1 MKIERDV
8 IVSIKEK
15 EEQLISLN
23 NILKKEYVGIDKV
36 IDEVISAI
44 TPYYIFPDSLKKPI
58 IVNLWG
64 MTGTGKTSLVE
75 CIVDFLNLKKQ
86 YVKYDMGEY
95 AGNSN
100 GLRYQIS
107 QQLKELDKFNPVFV
121 FDEFQ
126 LGRTIDSDHKEQNSS
141 SSRVLWELLDNGII
155 YVNDNESSSD
165 FIELMQGIKKCA
177 DTNVE
182 LDSDGYVKEA
192 NVRDFYKYRDIHR
205 HYPRNYR
212 TAIVTENGTST
223 DLDRNINEPIWNMSE
238 DGRTYSFTD
247 PLFISEQDFEL
258 IYNILPDYF
267 DNNRDFD
274 TNYNKFFK
282 GKSVKQIYSFL
293 FDTIF
298 ARTSFLTP
306 RDYSKSLIFC
316 LGNLDEC
323 YNMSHDLDP
332 NADADMFYE
341 NSLNITL
348 PDIKKALSHRFRME
362 QIARLGNTH
371 IIYPS
376 LNRNA
381 YTRYI
386 NMCCDKISEEFNES
400 YSVNLHLNDS
410 LRDMI
415 YREGVFPTQGIRP
428 VISTFNTFIQSY
440 IPPLIYNIIKEDS
453 DIIDNIKDI
462 SWDYVDFK
470 YIFKYLDKEVVLDVD
485 AKLDKLR
492 LSDESN
498 EQALV
503 AVHEA
508 GHAIVGALLMNISP
522 TIYTKTLDDSAG
534 KCVYKIFNDNNYIQ
548 TYKSIKD
555 KICLYYGG
563 IIAEELIFGDDNLS
577 LGASADLTSITH
589 LGASI
594 YKDYGFITKHKRS
607 FNTESDVTG
616 AYLVI
621 SKPEETENEI
631 RWFLNNLY
639 KKAFDLL
646 SENKSILV
654 ELAKY
659 LTTHSKM
666 EQSEFEVFMKKHK
679 PGLEFK
685 NVYNDF
691 KQMLFSI

>member
-1 MKIERDV
+1 MKIERD
-8 IVSIKEK
+8 IIESIKDK
-15 EEQLISLN
+15 EEQLIELKH
-23 NILKKEYVGIDKV
+23 ILKNEYVGIDKV

-75 CIVDFLNLKKQ
+75 RIVDFLNLKKQ

-212 TAIVTENGTST
+212 TAVVTENNVTT

-238 DGRTYSFTD
+238 DGRTYSFSD

-293 FDTIF
+293 FETIF

-348 PDIKKALSHRFRME
+348 PDIKKALSQRFRME

-400 YSVNLHLNDS
+400 YNVNLHLNDS

-453 DIIDNIKDI
+453 IMIDNIKDI

-470 YIFKYLDKEVVLDVD
+470 YIFKYLDKELVLDVD

-534 KCVYKIFNDNNYIQ
+534 KCVYKIFNDNDYIQ

-563 IIAEELIFGDDNLS
+563 LIAEELIFGQDNLS

-589 LGASI
+589 LGAAI
-594 YKDYGFITKHKRS
+594 YKDYGFIAKYKRS
-607 FNTESDVTG
+607 FNTESDMTG

-621 SKPEETENEI
+621 SKPEETENDI
-631 RWFLNNLY
+631 RWFLNQMY
-639 KKAFDLL
+639 KKTFDLL
-646 SENKSILV
+646 SENKTILV

-666 EQSEFEVFMKKHK
+666 EQSEFEEFMKKHK
-679 PGLEFK
+679 PDIKFK

>member
-1 MKIERDV
+1 MKIEKDV

-15 EEQLISLN
+15 EEQLILLN
-23 NILKKEYVGIDKV
+23 SVLKSEYVGIDKV

-75 CIVDFLNLKKQ
+75 RIVEFLNLKKQ

-165 FIELMQGIKKCA
+165 FIELMQGVKKCA
-177 DTNVE
+177 DANVI
-182 LDSDGYVKEA
+182 LDADGYVEEA
-192 NVRDFYKYRDIHR
+192 NVRDFYKYRDINR

-212 TAIVTENGTST
+212 IAVVTENGNTT
-223 DLDRNINEPIWNMSE
+223 DLDRNINEPIWNMTE

-247 PLFISEQDFEL
+247 PLFLREQDFEL

-267 DNNRDFD
+267 DNNPDFD

-293 FDTIF
+293 FETIF

-376 LNRNA
+376 LNRDA

-386 NMCCDKISEEFNES
+386 NMCCNKISDEFEES
-400 YSVNLHLNDS
+400 YSVKLHLNDS

-440 IPPLIYNIIKEDS
+440 IPQLIYNIIKEDS
-453 DIIDNIKDI
+453 SVIDTITDI
-462 SWDYVDFK
+462 SWDYCDFK
-470 YIFKYLDKEVVLDVD
+470 YVFKYLDKEVFLDVD

-492 LSDESN
+492 LSDKSN

-534 KCVYKIFNDNNYIQ
+534 KCVYKIFNDNEYIQ

-563 IIAEELIFGDDNLS
+563 LVAEEIIFGNDNVS
-577 LGASADLTSITH
+577 LGASADLVSITH

-594 YKDYGFITKHKRS
+594 YKDYGFVVKHKRS
-607 FNTESDVTG
+607 FNTETDMTG

-621 SKPEETENEI
+621 DKPEETENDI
-631 RWFLNNLY
+631 RKFLNSMYNKTCTIL
-639 KKAFDLL
+639 KENCDILIEL
-646 SENKSILV
+646 S
-654 ELAKY
+654 KY
-659 LTTHSKM
+659 LANNSKM
-666 EQSEFEVFMKKHK
+666 EQTEFEEFMKKHK
-679 PGLEFK
+679 PDLVFK
-685 NVYNDF
+685 NGYNNFRD
-691 KQMLFSI
+691 QLFSK